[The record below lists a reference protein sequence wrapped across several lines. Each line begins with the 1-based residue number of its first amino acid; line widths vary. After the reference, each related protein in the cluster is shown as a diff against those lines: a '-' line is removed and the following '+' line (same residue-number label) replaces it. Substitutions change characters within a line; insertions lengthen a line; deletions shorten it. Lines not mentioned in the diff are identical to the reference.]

1 MKYWRTAAVKGPVDA
16 ALTLP
21 FPLAQ
26 TEELVRPAC
35 PADEAEWAR
44 AAAGGDKA
52 AFARLVEKHKQSVYG
67 LCYRLL
73 GTQTSGDEARDAA
86 QEAFVR
92 AYTGI
97 GAFDARQPFAAWV
110 LRIARNHCIDLLRRR
125 RPTLQL
131 QAEDPETGAA
141 PELADR
147 YARSGEQAVQEE
159 EAQRDLDRAIAAL
172 PPRYR
177 EVIALFHVQHLS
189 YAEIAEAMGVPMGT
203 VMTWLHRARKE
214 LKAKLAEHLS

>member
-1 MKYWRTAAVKGPVDA
+1 MDTA
-16 ALTLP
+16 LSLP
-21 FPLAQ
+21 LPLSPSTDLA
-26 TEELVRPAC
+26 RPAC

-44 AAAGGDKA
+44 AASGGDKA

-73 GTQTSGDEARDAA
+73 GGGEESRDAA
-86 QEAFVR
+86 QETFVR

-125 RPTLQL
+125 RPTLAL
-131 QAEDPETGAA
+131 EARGDEPEAFVA
-141 PELADR
+141 PELQDHFAI
-147 YARSGEQAVQEE
+147 SGEQAVQEE
-159 EAQRDLDRAIAAL
+159 EAQRDLDLAVAAL

-177 EVIALFHVQHLS
+177 EVIALFHVQHKS
-189 YAEIAEAMGVPMGT
+189 YAEIAQTLGVPMGT

-214 LKAKLAEHLS
+214 LKAKLADHLS